1 MRAEWLENL
10 PLGEA
15 FHNGFAETPGAEK
28 SGVAW
33 AKDGADTEFF
43 GDGAGVL
50 ATGTAEGDERVVAG
64 IVAFADG
71 DFANR
76 VGHPFVGDVEKT
88 GEQILLRR
96 RFGNRLTNLFKRGLG
111 GVDVDR
117 DAELGGIE
125 PAEQQVNVGDRQRA
139 TRAVAGR
146 AGIRARALR
155 ADKQL
160 VAVEAADRAATGG
173 DRLDGEHRRDHP
185 GAADAMLVF
194 VIEVT
199 VEPADVGARAAHV
212 EPDDALEAG
221 LASGHRGTDDTT
233 GRAAEQAVLG
243 PVIGAGDE
251 STRAGHH
258 VQFAAGQLAL
268 HAFEIAR
275 HNRRE
280 VGVDD
285 GRLGARQDFD
295 DRRQVAGHGDV
306 LPTGVAEVLGQALF
320 VFGVTVAVQ
329 TDDGGGLVF
338 VFRRIS
344 GGKVE
349 RAEYLAKGVESFV
362 DANDV
367 GGERCRFLD
376 VQSEK
381 VRAFLV
387 ADDEQILEAARD
399 EQRDVSAFFLEQRV
413 RGASG
418 GQVHDHRWERL
429 ASRSTGGDSG
439 RENRGLDVE
448 GDLDRLA
455 MRRAAGQRL
464 GQAELAWRVVTDDFD
479 RLAGLAKEPELLTK
493 REAGDERLGQ
503 CNCDFSRRV
512 DGQERAPKATA
523 GENLE
528 AMGALVWVGCEA
540 VGEGAAGVH
549 PDAPAAFLSIGC
561 VVTHDWRI
569 AAQ

>member
-96 RFGNRLTNLFKRGLG
+96 RLGNRLADLVECGLG

-125 PAEQQVNVGDRQRA
+125 PAEQQVDVGDRQRA
-139 TRAVAGR
+139 ARAVAGR

-194 VIEVT
+194 VIEVA

-280 VGVDD
+280 VGIDD

-338 VFRRIS
+338 VFRRVGLREI
-344 GGKVE
+344 E
-349 RAEYLAKGVESFV
+349 RAEYLAKRVESFV
-362 DANDV
+362 DPNGV
-367 GGERCRFLD
+367 GGERGLFLD
-376 VQSEK
+376 VQREK
-381 VRAFLV
+381 VGAFLI
-387 ADDEQILEAARD
+387 ANDEQILEAARD
-399 EQRDVSAFFLEQRV
+399 EQRDLSAFFLEQCV
-413 RGASG
+413 GAAGG
-418 GQVHDHRWERL
+418 GQVHDHRRERL
-429 ASRSTGGDSG
+429 AGGSAGGDSG
-439 RENRGLDVE
+439 RENRGLNVK
-448 GDLDRLA
+448 GDLDRLIK
-455 MRRAAGQRL
+455 RGAAGQRF
-464 GQAELAWRVVTDDFD
+464 GQAELARRVVTGDFY
-479 RLAGLAKEPELLTK
+479 RLPGLAKEPELLAK

-503 CNCDFSRRV
+503 LDRDLGRRV
-512 DGQERAPKATA
+512 DGRERASEATA

-528 AMGALVWVGCEA
+528 AMGAPVRVGGEA

-549 PDAPAAFLSIGC
+549 PDAPAAFLSVGC
-561 VVTHDWRI
+561 VVTHGWRI
-569 AAQ
+569 AAR